1 MNMKTDLR
9 IRAKDIRKSL
19 PICEISENLTKLVR
33 NHPSYIESK
42 NVMLFYPTKY
52 EIDLRG
58 LLEDDKNFYFPRVKD
73 ENLLIC
79 PYLVGDRLEKSCFNI
94 LEPCSEPVD
103 TSVLDLIIVPALMVD
118 KKGYRLGYGGG
129 YYDRLLGKL
138 SSSVKTICALPEELV
153 IEKLPRDDF
162 DIPVDFVVISF

>member
-9 IRAKDIRKSL
+9 IRAKSIRKSL
-19 PICEISENLTKLVR
+19 PICEISEKLTKLVQK
-33 NHPSYIESK
+33 HSVYIEAK

-58 LLEDDKNFYFPRVKD
+58 LLEDDKNFYLPRVKD

-79 PYLVGDRLEKSCFNI
+79 PYLVGESLKKSCFNI
-94 LEPCSEPVD
+94 LEPCSEPVSAD
-103 TSVLDLIIVPALMVD
+103 ILDLIIVPALMVD

-129 YYDRLLGKL
+129 YYDRLLSKL
-138 SSSVKTICALPEELV
+138 SENVKTICAMPKELV
-153 IEKLPRDDF
+153 VDEFRHEDF
-162 DIPVDFVVISF
+162 DVPVDFVITL